1 MLMEGFSM
9 VLSDPL
15 SVVLVA
21 VGTLIGTIFGAIPGL
36 TATMAV
42 TICLPMTFAM
52 SDSRAIALLMALY
65 IGGISGGLVSSILLN
80 IPGTPASMVTA
91 FDGAPMARKGEG
103 AKALG
108 TGIFF
113 SFLGTIFGLI
123 ALIIIAPYLAAVAIK
138 FGAFE
143 YCALSIFSL
152 SLVISLAGKDM
163 VKGLAAALLGVMFST
178 FGISTFD
185 SIVRYDFGSVNM
197 QSGFQQLVVLIGLY
211 AIPEVV
217 GVAQK
222 VVKPKVIMKQ
232 NTTVDKIH
240 GLGFT
245 WQEFK
250 SQIGN
255 FFIAA
260 GIGTGIGILPGI
272 GGGTAGI
279 MSYTTIKNRS
289 KTPEKFGTGIMD
301 GVVASET
308 ANNAAIGGAMIP
320 LLTLGIPGDGITAIL
335 LGSLIIH
342 GIGLSSLFMM
352 IFMLFG
358 IKGFVKILSAP
369 QGLLM
374 PIILCMCC
382 VGAFGCS
389 NRMFDVWCLLIFGL
403 IAVVIRAMELPI
415 MPVAIGF
422 ILGPIFEKNL
432 RRAESFMTSGP
443 AELLHHPIA
452 LVILVITVVMI
463 IFSLR
468 SNKRA
473 AEREAAAAAAEE
485 QE

>member
-342 GIGLSSLFMM
+342 GIAPGPL